1 MKQPLPGMKL
11 LLVFLLLGIS
21 CAVFAQQDTAKL
33 DSNAIYNMSLEQLMN
48 LKETGVSSQLEAQIN
63 ALIGVASKKSLS
75 QRKSP
80 SVVTVISQD
89 EIERSGARDLID
101 VLRLV
106 PGIDFAVD
114 VQGNISIGMRGN
126 WAEEG
131 KVLLL
136 LDGQEMNE
144 LMYSSLQFG
153 NHFDVSQIKRIE
165 IIRGPGSAIYGG
177 FAEYG
182 VISIITKDGED
193 LKGIS
198 VNGSYGQT
206 ARALGYRDISL
217 SVGDKI
223 KDFTYSLAGFLG
235 QANRSDNA
243 YTDFYGTSYSMIN
256 NSNLNPAS
264 LDLKMAYKGWSFK
277 GIYDDFDMSTRD
289 NYGVP
294 TSKAYTDD
302 FLSELF
308 ELKYDSKLS
317 DKITLTPLLS
327 YKFQKP
333 WNFTGKV
340 DSADAAYTIYDKAVQ
355 RIKGNLTMI
364 YDITHHI
371 NLVAGAEVY
380 NDNASLG
387 IDTTLFSNGKA
398 HVSYMNTAAFMQA
411 LFRYKIASVTL
422 GARYDNNSAYGSS
435 FVPRLG
441 ILKKV
446 DKWNF
451 KLLYSNSFRAPGI
464 EDINFSFDGHI
475 KPEDTQVIEFEVGRE
490 IATDMFVTLNVFD
503 ITTKNPIV
511 YYVDSV
517 LNSNGTY
524 SEGYKN
530 MHEQGTRGAE
540 FDYKVKETWGYVDL
554 NYAYYTAAGK
564 TVVSTYQVP
573 GDNSA
578 TLGFASNKVNFSF
591 SYNITPGLSITPT
604 VSWIG
609 QRYGYVDSN
618 SSGVPALK
626 KFSPTTLA
634 NIYLMY
640 KVNKLKIGVGCYNIL
655 NADYE
660 FIQPYN
666 GGHAPLP
673 SMSREYEVRVSYDL
687 NFKK

>member
-1 MKQPLPGMKL
+1 MKQPLPGIKFTLAFL
-11 LLVFLLLGIS
+11 LLVTS

-80 SVVTVISQD
+80 SVVTVISHD

-106 PGIDFAVD
+106 PGIDFGVD
-114 VQGNISIGMRGN
+114 VQGNVSIIMRGN

-131 KVLLL
+131 KVLVL

-144 LMYSSLQFG
+144 LMYSTTQFG
-153 NHFDVSQIKRIE
+153 NHFDVSSIKRIE

-182 VISIITKDGED
+182 VISIITKDGDD

-198 VNGSYGQT
+198 ATGGYGQT
-206 ARALGYRDISL
+206 ARTVGYRDISL
-217 SVGDKI
+217 AIGDKI
-223 KDFTYSLAGFLG
+223 NDFMYSVSGFVG
-235 QANRSDNA
+235 HANRSDNT
-243 YTDFYGTSYSMIN
+243 YTDFNGNSYSMAG
-256 NSNLNPAS
+256 NSNLDPRNVI
-264 LDLKMAYKGWSFK
+264 LKLSYKGLSFTGVYDNFVTTTADNF
-277 GIYDDFDMSTRD
+277 GIALSR
-289 NYGVP
+289 
-294 TSKAYTDD
+294 AYPCN
-302 FLSELF
+302 FLTESYQ
-308 ELKYDSKLS
+308 LKYDAKLGN
-317 DKITLTPLLS
+317 KITLTPLIS
-327 YKFQKP
+327 YKYQKP
-333 WNFTGKV
+333 WNFSGTV
-340 DSADAAYTIYDKAVQ
+340 APADSAYTIYDKNVE
-355 RIKGNLTMI
+355 RYTGSLSML
-364 YDITHHI
+364 YDVTRHI
-371 NLVAGAEVY
+371 NIVAGAEVFQ
-380 NDNASLG
+380 DHAALG
-387 IDTTLFSNGKA
+387 VDTTLFSNGKSS
-398 HVSYMNTAAFMQA
+398 VSYTNVAAYAQV
-411 LFRYKIASVTL
+411 LFRYHIASIML

-441 ILKKV
+441 IMRKI

-451 KLLYSNSFRAPGI
+451 KLLYNNSFRAPGI
-464 EDINFSFDGHI
+464 EDINFSYEGQI
-475 KPEDTQVIEFEVGRE
+475 KPETTTVIEFEVGKE
-490 IATDMFVTLNVFD
+490 ISTDMFVTLNVFD

-511 YYVDSV
+511 YYVDTV
-517 LNSNGTY
+517 LNSSGSYN
-524 SEGYKN
+524 EGYKN
-530 MHEQGTRGAE
+530 LNEQGTRGAE
-540 FDYKVKETWGYVDL
+540 LDYRIKETWGYFDL
-554 NYAYYTAAGK
+554 NYAFYTTAGK
-564 TVVSTYQVP
+564 TVVPAYQVP
-573 GDNSA
+573 GNSDM
-578 TLGFASNKVNFSF
+578 TLGAAANKINLSF
-591 SYNITPGLSITPT
+591 SYNITPSLFITPT
-604 VSWIG
+604 ISWIG

-618 SSGVPALK
+618 SSGIPALK

-673 SMSREYEVRVSYDL
+673 SMSREYEIRVSYDL